1 MAIVKKFRM
10 NLYVDYTDTEDEER
24 WMGESEYK
32 VTMVDGKPAVVD
44 TLHPN
49 IAIHPLSDLV
59 NDLEEVLNDSLDELQ
74 KYKDL
79 EIKAVKQ

>member
-1 MAIVKKFRM
+1 
-10 NLYVDYTDTEDEER
+10 
-24 WMGESEYK
+24 
-32 VTMVDGKPAVVD
+32 MVDGKPAVVD

-79 EIKAVKQ
+79 EIKVVK

>member
-1 MAIVKKFRM
+1 MAIIKKFRM

-32 VTMVDGKPAVVD
+32 VTKIDGQPATVD
-44 TLHPN
+44 TLNPN

-59 NDLEEVLNDSLDELQ
+59 KDVEEVLNISLDELQ
-74 KYKDL
+74 NYKDL
-79 EIKAVKQ
+79 EIKVVK